1 MKELLNNA
9 NVKMSKSIDKLKDE
23 FASLRAGR
31 ANPGVLDKITV
42 DYYGAP
48 TPINQ
53 MAAVSVAEARI
64 LLIQPWDVSS
74 LKEIERAIL
83 ASDIGITPNN
93 DGKVIRLEFPSLTE
107 DRRRELVKDIH
118 KMAEECKVAV
128 RNIRRDAIEK
138 VKAMQKKSEITE
150 DELKDGEK
158 KIQQETDDACKRI
171 DSVTAEKEK
180 ELMSI

>member
-9 NVKMSKSIDKLKDE
+9 NAKMLKSVDKLKEE
-23 FASLRAGR
+23 FSSLRAGR
-31 ANPGVLDKITV
+31 ANPGVLDKISV

-74 LKEIERAIL
+74 LKDIERAIL
-83 ASDIGITPNN
+83 SSDLGITPKN

-107 DRRRELVKDIH
+107 DRRRELVKDVH

-128 RNIRRDAIEK
+128 RNIRREAIDK
-138 VKAMQKKSEITE
+138 IKAMQKKSEITE
-150 DELKDGEK
+150 DELKNGEK

-171 DSVTAEKEK
+171 DEVTAEKEK

>member
-1 MKELLNNA
+1 MQQVLDAANA
-9 NVKMSKSIDKLKDE
+9 KMNKYIERLKDE

-31 ANPGVLDKITV
+31 ANPNVLDRINV
-42 DYYGAP
+42 NYYGAP

-74 LKEIERAIL
+74 LKDIEKAIL

-107 DRRRELVKDIH
+107 DRRKEIVKEVH

-128 RNIRRDAIEK
+128 RNVRRDAMEK
-138 VKAMQKKSEITE
+138 IKAMQKKSEITE
-150 DELKDGEK
+150 DDLKNGEK
-158 KIQQETDDACKRI
+158 KIQKETDDACKKI
-171 DSVTAEKEK
+171 DSVSAQKEK

>member
-1 MKELLNNA
+1 
-9 NVKMSKSIDKLKDE
+9 MSKSIDKLKDE

>member
-9 NVKMSKSIDKLKDE
+9 NAKMLKSVDKLKEE
-23 FASLRAGR
+23 FSSLRAGR
-31 ANPGVLDKITV
+31 ANPGVLDKISV

-74 LKEIERAIL
+74 LKDIERAIL
-83 ASDIGITPNN
+83 SSDLGITPNN

-107 DRRRELVKDIH
+107 DRRRELVKDVH

-128 RNIRRDAIEK
+128 RNIRREAIDK
-138 VKAMQKKSEITE
+138 IKAMQKKSEITE
-150 DELKDGEK
+150 DGY
-158 KIQQETDDACKRI
+158 
-171 DSVTAEKEK
+171 
-180 ELMSI
+180 

>member
-9 NVKMSKSIDKLKDE
+9 NAKMLKSVDKLKEE
-23 FASLRAGR
+23 FSSLRAGR
-31 ANPGVLDKITV
+31 ANPGVLDKISV

-74 LKEIERAIL
+74 LKDIERAIL
-83 ASDIGITPNN
+83 SSDLGITPNN

-107 DRRRELVKDIH
+107 DRRRELVKDVH

-128 RNIRRDAIEK
+128 RNIRREAIDK
-138 VKAMQKKSEITE
+138 IKAMQKKSEITE
-150 DELKDGEK
+150 DELKNGEK

-171 DSVTAEKEK
+171 DEVTAEKEK